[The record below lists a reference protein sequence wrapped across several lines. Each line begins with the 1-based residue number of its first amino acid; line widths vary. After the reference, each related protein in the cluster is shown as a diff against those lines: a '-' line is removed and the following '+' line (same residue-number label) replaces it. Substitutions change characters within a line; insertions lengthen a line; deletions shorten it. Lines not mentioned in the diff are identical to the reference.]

1 MVSHRRPAV
10 GRSVHRPRRD
20 GHPWDMTSRSRID
33 PTTALLAGLV
43 VGVLGSFSDDLLGG
57 SGVVEALQV
66 VLWVA
71 SAALLVVAVA
81 AIAGAGGA
89 RARQPLRH

>member
-1 MVSHRRPAV
+1 
-10 GRSVHRPRRD
+10 
-20 GHPWDMTSRSRID
+20 MTSRSRID

-43 VGVLGSFSDDLLGG
+43 VGLLGSFSDDLLGA

-71 SAALLVVAVA
+71 SAALIVVAVA
-81 AIAGAGGA
+81 ALASAGHG
-89 RARQPLRH
+89 ARQPLRQ